1 MEPQYNNADPLSPPG
16 GRHQE
21 LQQREL
27 LHQELQHEELRQQNG
42 RQQGLTEEQIAIIRS
57 TGNIRINAVA
67 GSGKTT
73 TVIEYAASRPADAR
87 ILYLAFNKSV
97 KLEATGKFEARGL
110 RNVKVETAHSLA
122 YKHIVYPYG
131 YNVKA
136 NSYKTYEIVDLLG
149 LAGTGEKHAEYIL
162 ANHISRFLT
171 YFCNSEKPKV
181 QDLDYLDT
189 IHDDAA
195 RGFVGKFYPIIENG
209 VRQILA
215 RMDKGTID
223 ITHDFYLKKFQLSDP
238 ILPYDYIL
246 FDEGQDASG
255 VMLDVFLKQKA
266 TKVIVGDVHQQI
278 YGWRH
283 AVNSLEKTDF
293 KTFHLSASFRFP
305 QDIARLA
312 SDILTWKK
320 NLHEFT
326 PVTITGRGTDNKEVS
341 KATIART
348 NLGLL
353 LKAIEY
359 VTDHRKGQRI
369 YFEGNISSYTYADD
383 GASLYDVL
391 NLYNNQ
397 RDRIRDKLI
406 LSMKDMDELEEY
418 IEKTEDVQ
426 LSMMAEI
433 VKEYGD
439 EIYGIIKSL
448 KDLHITGDDK
458 SRANMV
464 FSTVHRAKGMEYDV
478 VYLVD
483 DFITE
488 ERLEK
493 LKAREKEMGQ
503 PLHIAKWN
511 EEINLLYVAV
521 TRARYKLYIPGTLLP
536 RGFPA
541 SKNII
546 PEKNIAASKN
556 AGTGRNITSGKSVT
570 TGKNASTSNSILPG
584 KNATSGKSVNTGK
597 RSVIS
602 GYNGKAARL
611 SRLQASRQRAEKK
624 QSHTDAYQPWT
635 ADLDKELTA
644 MADTGAPIATMAEYF
659 GRTKGAVYSR
669 LKKLGYFS

>member
-1 MEPQYNNADPLSPPG
+1 MDFIPG
-16 GRHQE
+16 IM
-21 LQQREL
+21 
-27 LHQELQHEELRQQNG
+27 NSYK
-42 RQQGLTEEQIAIIRS
+42 GLTEEQIAIIRS

-73 TVIEYAASRPADAR
+73 TIIEYAASRPAGSR

-97 KLEATGKFEARGL
+97 RLEATGKFEARGL

-122 YKHIVYPYG
+122 YRHIVYPYG
-131 YNVKA
+131 YKVRA
-136 NSYKTYEIVDLLG
+136 NSYKTYEIVDLLE
-149 LAGTGEKHAEYIL
+149 LSSNGEKHAEYVL

-171 YFCNSEKPKV
+171 FFCNSEKPKV
-181 QDLDYLDT
+181 QDLNYMDI

-195 RGFVGKFYPIIENG
+195 RGFVGKFYTIIENG

-215 RMDKGTID
+215 RMDKGAID

-238 ILPYDYIL
+238 MLPYDYIL
-246 FDEGQDASG
+246 FDEGQDASE
-255 VMLDVFLKQKA
+255 VMLDIFLKQKA

-283 AVNSLEKTDF
+283 AINSLERADF

-312 SDILTWKK
+312 SGILDWKK
-320 NLHEFT
+320 KLHDLD
-326 PVTITGRGTDNKEVS
+326 PVTINGMGSDNKEVS

-359 VTDHRKGQRI
+359 VTDNRKGQRI

-391 NLYNNQ
+391 NLQNNQ

-406 LSMKDMDELEEY
+406 QSMKDMDELEEY

-448 KDLHITGDDK
+448 KDLHIAGDDK
-458 SRANMV
+458 SGADMV

-493 LKAREKEMGQ
+493 LKDLEMAKGR

-521 TRARYKLYIPGTLLP
+521 TRAKYKLYIPGTLIP
-536 RGFPA
+536 KGFSA
-541 SKNII
+541 GKHVVTQTANHA
-546 PEKNIAASKN
+546 NTQAASHVN
-556 AGTGRNITSGKSVT
+556 TSKKPIPPGHTGKS
-570 TGKNASTSNSILPG
+570 AQ
-584 KNATSGKSVNTGK
+584 
-597 RSVIS
+597 
-602 GYNGKAARL
+602 L
-611 SRLQASRQRAEKK
+611 SRLQAARQKSESKK
-624 QSHTDAYQPWT
+624 DAYQPWT
-635 ADLDKELTA
+635 ADLDKELTT
-644 MADTGAPIATMAEYF
+644 MAYTGAPIGTMAEYF